1 MTSRSLPTR
10 PIAAVVVAALAVIL
24 SSCVEVPRE
33 GPVVAARIGN
43 ENPAGP
49 VYNPP
54 PPTPGAQPAEIVAGF
69 LEAMTA
75 TPLRPGPAK
84 QFLTTQASGEW
95 HPRRVLVFNRHTT
108 PFGHRHVEVRLR
120 GADLIGANGRWR
132 GRVSRDRARITFPM
146 THENGEWRIAAA
158 PNEVFLQRDFYE
170 QNYTSQDTS
179 QSTSLYFFD
188 PTGRILVPEPVHVP
202 QGSQL
207 ATALVK
213 GLLRGPSSGG
223 GISRSYFPRGLAVS
237 LSVPVHKS
245 VAQVSLS
252 GPSAA
257 PFSPLTTQKMLAQ
270 LAWTLRQ
277 DPSITMFTLTV
288 ANHVVTDS
296 SGASTFPVTSTEFD
310 RYDPAGRASSQTYA
324 LRRGRLVSGPLN
336 HLTKVIGPFGTED
349 LGIGPFA
356 VSLDSLTVAAV
367 GQRALRIGPVL
378 FPGQSV
384 VVQSG
389 PGLLRPAWDF
399 AKRAWEVQNGPDGAS
414 VAYYTDGDRHP
425 VQVRGVSGESV
436 RRFLVSRDGSRFIAV
451 LRGSS
456 ADRIVVSRIRYD
468 ADGRVIGTTRA
479 QPIGWESSGTNR
491 IRDIGWTTPTTIAVL
506 DQVSAFQA
514 EVRILNVDGST
525 RAGRVSPIA
534 IQGQGRHLF
543 TSPGGETA
551 YVVVSSQ
558 SSGLTL
564 ANISPAETNRTLP
577 IPRLHHLTYAG

>member
-10 PIAAVVVAALAVIL
+10 ALVAVVVAALAVVL
-24 SSCVEVPRE
+24 SSCVAVPRE

-43 ENPAGP
+43 QNPAGP

-54 PPTPGAQPAEIVAGF
+54 PPTPGAEPAEIVAGF

-95 HPRRVLVFNRHTT
+95 HPRRVLVFDRHTT
-108 PFGHRHVEVRLR
+108 PFGQRHVEMRLR

-132 GRVSRDRARITFPM
+132 GRISRDRARITFPM
-146 THENGEWRIAAA
+146 THENGQWRIAAA
-158 PNEVFLQRDFYE
+158 PNEVYLQRDFYE

-213 GLLRGPSSGG
+213 GLLRGASPRGRVN
-223 GISRSYFPRGLAVS
+223 RSYFPRGLAVS
-237 LSVPVHKS
+237 LSVPVHKG

-257 PFSPLTTQKMLAQ
+257 PLSPQTTQKMLAQ

-277 DPSITMFTLTV
+277 DPSITTFTLTV
-288 ANHVVTDS
+288 ADHVVTDS
-296 SGASTFPVTSTEFD
+296 SGASTFPVASTEFD

-324 LRRGRLVSGPLN
+324 LRHDRLVSGPLN

-356 VSLDSLTVAAV
+356 VSLDSLTVAAI

-389 PGLLRPAWDF
+389 PGLLPPAWDF

-414 VAYYTDGDRHP
+414 VAYFTSGHRHA
-425 VQVRGVSGESV
+425 VRVRGVSGQSV

-468 ADGRVIGTTRA
+468 SDGRVTGSSRA
-479 QPIGWESSGTNR
+479 RPIGWESSGTNR
-491 IRDIGWTTPTTIAVL
+491 ITDIGWTTPTTIAVL
-506 DQVSAFQA
+506 DQASAFQA

-577 IPRLHHLTYAG
+577 IPQLHHLTYAG